1 MTGPGRTSIRR
12 VGTWTQRP
20 EPSVAVECI
29 KAVTSIALLLIFVLA
44 VLYFFK
50 GLIAFNELGDSLI
63 KATIMTKDAL
73 VYGIGHAVLFG
84 VIFGKMIEYLGVLW
98 LKICNWGQSNG
109 QRIP

>member
-1 MTGPGRTSIRR
+1 
-12 VGTWTQRP
+12 
-20 EPSVAVECI
+20 
-29 KAVTSIALLLIFVLA
+29 
-44 VLYFFK
+44 
-50 GLIAFNELGDSLI
+50 
-63 KATIMTKDAL
+63 MTKDAL